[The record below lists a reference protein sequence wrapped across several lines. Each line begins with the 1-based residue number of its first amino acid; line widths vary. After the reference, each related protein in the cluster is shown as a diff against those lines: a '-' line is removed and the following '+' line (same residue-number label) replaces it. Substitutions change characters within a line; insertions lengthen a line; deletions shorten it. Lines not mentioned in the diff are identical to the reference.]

1 MLKPVKKACVYNSAP
16 HKASP
21 LRYYPRL
28 WTVFDDRNKM
38 LAICS
43 VSYYNTH
50 RVEIQNKIQ
59 NISLPRCELPLFTV
73 RVEAGF
79 PSPAEDYIDCDLDLN
94 EHLIQHPAATYFVRV
109 SGSSMI
115 GAGIHDGDLLIVD
128 RSVEPRDGDVVIAA
142 LLGELTLKRI
152 HKRGGKVMLIPDNDA
167 YPTIEVDQEAE
178 FQVWGVCRHV
188 IHSL

>member
-1 MLKPVKKACVYNSAP
+1 
-16 HKASP
+16 
-21 LRYYPRL
+21 
-28 WTVFDDRNKM
+28 M
-38 LAICS
+38 LAICL
-43 VSYYNTH
+43 VSCYNTY

-59 NISLPRCELPLFTV
+59 HISPPRCALPLFTV

-94 EHLIQHPAATYFVRV
+94 EHLIRHPAATYFVRV

-152 HKRGGKVMLIPDNDA
+152 RKYNGKVMLIPDNDA
-167 YPTIEVDQEAE
+167 YPPIEVDQGAE
-178 FQVWGVCRHV
+178 FQVWGVCKHV